1 MLLELVPVPCN
12 KKAVFCASGRAG
24 GRGVNPDAKQHH
36 GAYIHGFE
44 SERPQQARS
53 KPKASPKQ
61 AESSVTFFE
70 KYVR

>member
-36 GAYIHGFE
+36 GAYIHV
-44 SERPQQARS
+44 RKAT
-53 KPKASPKQ
+53 ASPLQ
-61 AESSVTFFE
+61 AESQLAQS
-70 KYVR
+70 KPIAM